1 MKNLNSDENVSNSI
15 HFLRKFTYKHWLK
28 RVLEQEII
36 VIHRILSILFKVLN
50 ENWYFSSKIYILEH
64 FRMSVDL
71 KCLFELLKQCW
82 LIYGKRKKWI
92 KMTSMAAVRRAKVIF
107 QLESGFWTHQKN
119 LKFFQVQSPNVSKW
133 ANCLKIF
140 EVQEWKKVRIRL
152 LTCVICIPGDSTIT
166 MIKKIIQNFASV
178 VFDKT

>member
-1 MKNLNSDENVSNSI
+1 MSLSEQNWEFSIWWKILKNLNSDENISNSI
-15 HFLRKFTYKHWLK
+15 HILRKFTYKHWLK
-28 RVLEQEII
+28 RILEQEII

-50 ENWYFSSKIYILEH
+50 EKLIFQFKNYILDY

-107 QLESGFWTHQKN
+107 ELESGFWTKN
-119 LKFFQVQSPNVSKW
+119 LKFFQVQSPNVFPSGPTVWKY
-133 ANCLKIF
+133 LKF
-140 EVQEWKKVRIRL
+140 KSGKK
-152 LTCVICIPGDSTIT
+152 CEFGC
-166 MIKKIIQNFASV
+166 
-178 VFDKT
+178 